1 MISGVMGTGGV
12 GTRTSLIGVAF
23 ALSPCGGGGGDGGGG
38 RYVGIGMGGGDFGVG
53 TCLGSGS
60 GKIGTGG

>member
-38 RYVGIGMGGGDFGVG
+38 RYVGIGMGGGDLGVG
-53 TCLGSGS
+53 
-60 GKIGTGG
+60 